1 MSVCKPSMIRSGG
14 KARERTG
21 ARSSRSLIAIAAAL
35 LAVVSPLAPAA
46 AQVKTVDPDA
56 TIDGDLNGGD
66 TSFSSAPPAAGAP
79 AELPPQDT
87 GSTAAGNGTPA
98 EPGGAT
104 VNPDGTATA
113 PVGTATQGAD
123 NSATYHEDDL
133 IGAAEG
139 VFGKGAKGLADI
151 IKDLLKKQGEP
162 NAYIVGR
169 EAGGAIAI
177 GLRYGSGTL
186 YHKVEGERP
195 VYWTG
200 PSIGF
205 DAGANAGNAF
215 VLVYNLYD
223 TEDLYHRFGAGE
235 GQAYLVGGFTVS
247 YLRRGNIVLIPVRAG
262 AGLRLGANVG
272 YMKFSHKQNW
282 LPF

>member
-1 MSVCKPSMIRSGG
+1 MPVSTYAPEKVRIC
-14 KARERTG
+14 AR
-21 ARSSRSLIAIAAAL
+21 RSLVALAAAL
-35 LAVVSPLAPAA
+35 FAVAAPVVPAL
-46 AQVKTVDPDA
+46 AQVTAVDPDA
-56 TIDGDLNGGD
+56 AIDGDLN
-66 TSFSSAPPAAGAP
+66 TRPAATQP
-79 AELPPQDT
+79 ATGELPSAAPTDT
-87 GSTAAGNGTPA
+87 ATGNGMPVETEGGVAGWNADQLTSPA
-98 EPGGAT
+98 PS
-104 VNPDGTATA
+104 DA
-113 PVGTATQGAD
+113 PSKEAST
-123 NSATYHEDDL
+123 TYREDDL

-139 VFGKGAKGLADI
+139 VFGKGAKGLAGL
-151 IKDLLKKQGEP
+151 IKDLLAKQGEP

-169 EAGGAIAI
+169 EAGGALAV

-186 YHKVEGERP
+186 HHKVEGDMP

-223 TEDLYHRFGAGE
+223 TEDLFHRFGAGE

-247 YLRRGNIVLIPVRAG
+247 YLRRGDVVLIPVRAG
-262 AGLRLGANVG
+262 AGLRLGANIG
-272 YMKFSHKQNW
+272 YMKFSHKQKW

>member
-1 MSVCKPSMIRSGG
+1 MSVCKPTMSKSRV
-14 KARERTG
+14 KAPGAG
-21 ARSSRSLIAIAAAL
+21 ARAPRSLIAFAAAL
-35 LAVVSPLAPAA
+35 LAIVLPIAPAA
-46 AQVKTVDPDA
+46 AQVSTVDPDA
-56 TIDGDLNGGD
+56 AIDGDLNGGD
-66 TSFSSAPPAAGAP
+66 TSFSSSPTSAPSGDPA
-79 AELPPQDT
+79 
-87 GSTAAGNGTPA
+87 TAATGNGTPDA
-98 EPGGAT
+98 APAQPDNGA
-104 VNPDGTATA
+104 
-113 PVGTATQGAD
+113 
-123 NSATYHEDDL
+123 ATYPDPYADAPTQSADDSTTYREDDL

-139 VFGKGAKGLADI
+139 VFGKGAKGLADV

-186 YHKVEGERP
+186 YHKVEGQRP

-223 TEDLYHRFGAGE
+223 SEELYHRFGAGE

-247 YLRRGNIVLIPVRAG
+247 YLRRGNTVLIPVRAG

-272 YMKFSHKQNW
+272 YMKFSHKQTW

>member
-1 MSVCKPSMIRSGG
+1 MRLTIGS
-14 KARERTG
+14 AT
-21 ARSSRSLIAIAAAL
+21 AL
-35 LAVVSPLAPAA
+35 LALATPVAPAF
-46 AQVKTVDPDA
+46 AQVTTVDPDA
-56 TIDGDLNGGD
+56 AIDADLNQG
-66 TSFSSAPPAAGAP
+66 TSYPANPVATNP
-79 AELPPQDT
+79 
-87 GSTAAGNGTPA
+87 GNGTPVDA
-98 EPGGAT
+98 PPATDWNGGEVPAS
-104 VNPDGTATA
+104 PPPASSYPAA
-113 PVGTATQGAD
+113 PRNGPVMTQDA
-123 NSATYHEDDL
+123 SETYREDDL

-151 IKDLLKKQGEP
+151 IKDLLAKQGQP

-169 EAGGAIAI
+169 EAGGAIAV

-186 YHKVEGERP
+186 HHKVEGERP

-223 TEDLYHRFGAGE
+223 SQELFHRFGAGE

-247 YLRRGNIVLIPVRAG
+247 YLRRGNTVLIPVRAG
-262 AGLRLGANVG
+262 AGLRLGANIG
-272 YMKFSHKQNW
+272 YMKFSEKQRW